1 MVSLRRYIKVGQRR
15 PPLNRKT
22 ILMRDHGLCQYCVK
36 NADNIDHVIPRSKG
50 GGTTWENCVAS
61 CRTCNSH
68 KAAKY
73 LKDMPHMK
81 LRRQPGPPTALS
93 WVHSAVWKVRLVYA
107 RISIYLSQAI
117 FLLCGMRDC
126 LSSKGA
132 PCCTV
137 PGTYIYLFISSSI
150 SIWISSIPIYLASFC
165 SVYC

>member
-1 MVSLRRYIKVGQRR
+1 MSRALSLLWDGKASRVVDRSTWTSAGGESVEVPSVVSLRRYIKVGQRR

-22 ILMRDHGLCQYCVK
+22 ILMRDHGLCQYCGK

-93 WVHSAVWKVRLVYA
+93 WVHSAVWKVRLC
-107 RISIYLSQAI
+107 S
-117 FLLCGMRDC
+117 
-126 LSSKGA
+126 
-132 PCCTV
+132 
-137 PGTYIYLFISSSI
+137 TYICI
-150 SIWISSIPIYLASFC
+150 
-165 SVYC
+165 

>member
-1 MVSLRRYIKVGQRR
+1 MLWDGKASRVVDRSTWTSAGGESVEVPSVVSLRRYIKVGQRR

-22 ILMRDHGLCQYCVK
+22 ILMRDHGLCQYCGK

-93 WVHSAVWKVRLVYA
+93 WVHSAVWKVRLC
-107 RISIYLSQAI
+107 S
-117 FLLCGMRDC
+117 
-126 LSSKGA
+126 
-132 PCCTV
+132 
-137 PGTYIYLFISSSI
+137 TYICI
-150 SIWISSIPIYLASFC
+150 
-165 SVYC
+165 